1 MTIPDCVATMTG
13 NGGRQDAT
21 FTQGQDCRAA
31 AALPPSDTIGS
42 RDFNSCGGIMEG
54 VGMGR
59 GFRIE
64 VVSTSADSHHWRIK
78 GGNGEI
84 ICHSETYTTRSAAM
98 QTLDS
103 FAAWIGGLVAASVQF
118 VDAEVPES

>member
-1 MTIPDCVATMTG
+1 MGD

-21 FTQGQDCRAA
+21 TLQGQDGRAA

-42 RDFNSCGGIMEG
+42 RDFNSCGGITEG

-64 VVSTSADSHHWRIK
+64 VVSTSADSHYWRIK
-78 GGNGEI
+78 AGNGEI

-118 VDAEVPES
+118 VDAEGPES

>member
-1 MTIPDCVATMTG
+1 MTR

-21 FTQGQDCRAA
+21 FTQGQDGRAA
-31 AALPPSDTIGS
+31 AVPPPGAPYGS
-42 RDFNSCGGIMEG
+42 RDFLSCGGITEG
-54 VGMGR
+54 VGMGKA
-59 GFRIE
+59 FKIE
-64 VVSTSADSHHWRIK
+64 VVSKAADSHYWRIK
-78 GGNGEI
+78 AGNGEI

>member
-1 MTIPDCVATMTG
+1 MGG
-13 NGGRQDAT
+13 NGGRQDAKS
-21 FTQGQDCRAA
+21 TQGQDGRAA

-42 RDFNSCGGIMEG
+42 RDFYGGGITEG
-54 VGMGR
+54 GGMGR

-118 VDAEVPES
+118 MDAEVPES

>member
-1 MTIPDCVATMTG
+1 MTR
-13 NGGRQDAT
+13 NGGRQDANS
-21 FTQGQDCRAA
+21 TQGQDGRAA

-42 RDFNSCGGIMEG
+42 RDFNSCGGITEA
-54 VGMGR
+54 VMGKA
-59 GFRIE
+59 FKIE
-64 VVSTSADSHHWRIK
+64 VVSKAADSHYWRIK
-78 GGNGEI
+78 AGNGEI

>member
-1 MTIPDCVATMTG
+1 MSR

-21 FTQGQDCRAA
+21 QLQGQDGRAA

-42 RDFNSCGGIMEG
+42 RDFNSCGGITEA
-54 VGMGR
+54 VMGKA
-59 GFRIE
+59 FKIE
-64 VVSTSADSHHWRIK
+64 VVSKAADLHYWRIK
-78 GGNGEI
+78 AGNGEI